1 MTGSLFKRDK
11 MKSYFEL
18 VRDRLI
24 AYKDKSE
31 KSAVLIGEE
40 SGVAYQT
47 IYGLL
52 RGTNINPA
60 VRTVEKLDTYLK
72 SLGA

>member
-1 MTGSLFKRDK
+1 
-11 MKSYFEL
+11 MKSYFEE
-18 VRDRLI
+18 VKDRLI

-40 SGVAYQT
+40 SGIAYQT
-47 IYGLL
+47 LYQII
-52 RGTNINPA
+52 RGHNDNPA

-72 SLGA
+72 SQGA

>member
-1 MTGSLFKRDK
+1 MTGSLDKRDK
-11 MKSYFEL
+11 MKSYFEQ
-18 VRDRLI
+18 VKERLI

-52 RGTNINPA
+52 RNTNLNPA

>member
-1 MTGSLFKRDK
+1 
-11 MKSYFEL
+11 MKSYFEA

-72 SLGA
+72 SQGE